1 MQQRIRIVDIAK
13 MAGVSKG
20 TVDRVLHN
28 RGNVSEKARIAIK
41 EVLEKVNYK
50 PNIHVSAISIKRSYK
65 IIVTT
70 PEISLG
76 AYWESIHNGIRHA
89 MEEYENVKIDL
100 LVFTYNQYDIYSCR
114 QTFEKIAGFD
124 MDALIIGP
132 TFPEETIHLCQKMD
146 KKDIPYVFVDST
158 IDSTSPLAFFSADHY
173 VCGFMMAKLITSII
187 PSQSNI
193 AIFQAVRTGDKSANT
208 TVLRKKGFTDYL
220 ELNGCTNMMLTI
232 PFSVTSPEDNEMYLS
247 RLFERQKEVPAIV
260 VLNSRGNFIADYIET
275 NHIKGVKMICMD
287 LTAANVE
294 ALKKGQIDYLIGQEP
309 EYQGFCAM
317 RTLFEHLIIKGPVTK
332 ENYVQ
337 LDIITKEN
345 VAFYKH
351 FGNIMF

>member
-1 MQQRIRIVDIAK
+1 MQKKVRIIDIAK

-28 RGNVSEKARIAIK
+28 RGNVSEAARIAI
-41 EVLEKVNYK
+41 EGVLEKVNYK
-50 PNIHVSAISIKRSYK
+50 PNIHVSAISLKRSYK

-76 AYWESIHNGIRHA
+76 AYWESIHNGIHHA
-89 MEEYENVKIDL
+89 LEEYENVKIEL
-100 LVFTYNQYDIYSCR
+100 QVFTYNQYDVYSCR
-114 QTFEKIAGFD
+114 HIFEKIAGFE

-132 TFPEETIHLCQKMD
+132 TFSEETINLCRKMD
-146 KKDIPYVFVDST
+146 DRDIPYIFVDST
-158 IDSTSPLAFFSADHY
+158 IDSTAPLAFYSADHY

-187 PSQSNI
+187 PENANI

-220 ELNGCTNMMLTI
+220 ENNRCSNLILTI
-232 PFSVTSPEDNEMYLS
+232 PFSVTAPEDNEMYLS
-247 RLFERQKEVPAIV
+247 RLFQSQREVPAIV
-260 VLNSRGNFIADYIET
+260 VLNSRGNFIADYLEA
-275 NHIKGVKMICMD
+275 NHIKGVRMICMD

-309 EYQGFCAM
+309 EYQGFSSM
-317 RTLFEHLIIKGPVTK
+317 KTLLEYLIFKSPVK
-332 ENYVQ
+332 KQNYVQ
-337 LDIITKEN
+337 LDIITREN
-345 VAFYKH
+345 VGFYKR
-351 FGNIMF
+351 FNNTVY

>member
-1 MQQRIRIVDIAK
+1 

-28 RGNVSEKARIAIK
+28 RGNVSEKARLAVK
-41 EVLEKVNYK
+41 KVLEKVDYK
-50 PNIHVSAISIKRSYK
+50 PNIHISAISLKRRYK

-70 PEISLG
+70 PEISIG

-89 MEEYENVKIDL
+89 MQEYENVKIDL
-100 LVFTYNQYDIYSCR
+100 QVFTYNQYDIYSCR
-114 QTFEKIAGFD
+114 QTFEKIAEFD

-132 TFPEETIHLCQKMD
+132 TFPEETIHLCKRMD
-146 KKDIPYVFVDST
+146 EKEIPYVFVDST

-173 VCGFMMAKLITSII
+173 VCGYMMAKLITSII
-187 PSQSNI
+187 PSHTNI

-208 TVLRKKGFTDYL
+208 TILRKKGFTDFL
-220 ELNGCTNMMLTI
+220 EQNGFLNLILTI

-247 RLFERQKEVPAIV
+247 RLFKTHKEVPAIV
-260 VLNSRGNFIADYIET
+260 VLNSRGNYIADYIEA
-275 NHIKGVKMICMD
+275 NHIKGVKMVCMD

-317 RTLFEHLIIKGPVTK
+317 KTLLEHLIIKEPVTK

-337 LDIITKEN
+337 LDIITREN

>member
-89 MEEYENVKIDL
+89 MQEYENVKIDL

-114 QTFEKIAGFD
+114 QTFEKIAEFD

-146 KKDIPYVFVDST
+146 KKEIPYVFVDST

-220 ELNGCTNMMLTI
+220 ELNGCTNMLLTI

-247 RLFERQKEVPAIV
+247 RLFESQKEVPAIV